1 MKRQQLLLEEILA
14 QMAAGLVRI
23 ERRLINMALDQATF
37 DTDLASLIQAITDL
51 DTAVEAWIGS
61 HPATDLTSEDQ
72 AVQAAAAAVTAEL
85 ANLTP
90 APVA

>member
-1 MKRQQLLLEEILA
+1 VTESDKDAAAPPFKRADFL
-14 QMAAGLVRI
+14 R
-23 ERRLINMALDQATF
+23 
-37 DTDLASLIQAITDL
+37 DLKKASRKLGPGA
-51 DTAVEAWIGS
+51 
-61 HPATDLTSEDQ
+61 EDQ

>member
-1 MKRQQLLLEEILA
+1 MKRQQLL
-14 QMAAGLVRI
+14 
-23 ERRLINMALDQATF
+23 
-37 DTDLASLIQAITDL
+37 
-51 DTAVEAWIGS
+51 TAVEAWIGS